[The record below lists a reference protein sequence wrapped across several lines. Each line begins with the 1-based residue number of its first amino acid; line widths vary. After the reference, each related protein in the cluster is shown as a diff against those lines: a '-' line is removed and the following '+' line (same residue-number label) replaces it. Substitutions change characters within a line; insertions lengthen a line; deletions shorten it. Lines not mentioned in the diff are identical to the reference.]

1 MKMKQQKD
9 YDSGS
14 VERGKSALK
23 KIGLL
28 ILSFAVIFGVFRL
41 ILALSLYF
49 EAEWIYYV
57 GTALYALA
65 GVVTVIGFFVLN
77 GFSFGREMRTADDLP
92 ESWSEE
98 KKGNFLEK
106 QPENKQKAKKLIYV
120 ILSLV
125 LTMAVSYVELYIIG

>member
-1 MKMKQQKD
+1 MKQQKD

-41 ILALSLYF
+41 IISLSLYF
-49 EAEWIYYV
+49 EAAWIYYV

-65 GVVTVIGFFVLN
+65 GVASVVGFFVLN
-77 GFSFGREMRTADDLP
+77 GFTFGRDMRTADDLP
-92 ESWSEE
+92 KTWSEE
-98 KKGNFLEK
+98 EKTDYLEK
-106 QPENKQKAKKLIYV
+106 QSANRKKARKLLYV
-120 ILSLV
+120 ILPLV
-125 LTMAVSYVELYIIG
+125 FTVAVSYVELNLIG